1 MDRALSLSGKSANH
15 DHLQQVDAILTSM
28 TTEMPEVSNTIVLSE
43 HLPAAMQRAK
53 WSVKDFHLLRQVHK
67 G

>member
-1 MDRALSLSGKSANH
+1 MDRALSLSGKSPNH
-15 DHLQQVDAILTSM
+15 DHIQQVDAILTSM
-28 TTEMPEVSNTIVLSE
+28 TNEVAEVSNTIVLSE
-43 HLPAAMQRAK
+43 QLPAAMQRAK